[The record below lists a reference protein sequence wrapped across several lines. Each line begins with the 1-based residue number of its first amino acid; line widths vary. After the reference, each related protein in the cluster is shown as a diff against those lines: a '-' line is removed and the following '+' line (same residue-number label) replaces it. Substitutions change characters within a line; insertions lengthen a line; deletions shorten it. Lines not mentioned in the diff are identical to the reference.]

1 MLAEDTINSLK
12 LALADRADIRLAVL
26 FGSMAEG
33 RETAASDLDLAVETT
48 APLTTEQKMALI
60 GELASRFGRAID
72 IIDIRQI
79 GQPLLHEIVSKGVL
93 VKGSVSDKGD
103 LLYRSIMMEEDF
115 GRYQRRILEGRR
127 NQWIGL

>member
-1 MLAEDTINSLK
+1 MPAEDTINSLK
-12 LALADRADIRLAVL
+12 LALADRTDIRLAVL

-33 RETAASDLDLAVETT
+33 REKVTSDLDLAVETT

-60 GELASRFGRAID
+60 GELASRFGRAVD

-93 VKGSVSDKGD
+93 VKGSVSEKGD

-127 NQWIGL
+127 NQWIEP